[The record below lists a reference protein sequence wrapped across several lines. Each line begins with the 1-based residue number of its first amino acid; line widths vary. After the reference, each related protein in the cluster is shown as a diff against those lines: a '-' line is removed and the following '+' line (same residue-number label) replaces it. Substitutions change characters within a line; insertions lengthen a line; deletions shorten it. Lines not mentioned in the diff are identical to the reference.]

1 MEVLTGRHI
10 NLHALSTYCWV
21 SSYLENKYTFQ
32 LLFMYTNTPLMSIVS
47 HSGVHPVHIFLQ
59 HNTGVGI
66 RRIIFSAF
74 FRQDSVPFWDIMN
87 KSSYTGWMGGIL
99 INNLRYTVMAV
110 WIIFSFLLHFFFFL
124 YYLFLTFFSLLVW
137 YAWRREYIHLSPNS
151 TFYQFVFSAFP
162 IITCNEVRLS
172 SKLI

>member
-32 LLFMYTNTPLMSIVS
+32 LLFMYTHTPLMSIAS

-110 WIIFSFLLHFFFFL
+110 WIIFSFLLHFFFL
-124 YYLFLTFFSLLVW
+124 VLPVPDIFFIVSL
-137 YAWRREYIHLSPNS
+137 
-151 TFYQFVFSAFP
+151 
-162 IITCNEVRLS
+162 VRLKKRIYTFIP
-172 SKLI
+172 KLYFLSICFQCFPYNNL